1 MGRQL
6 AQKANIS
13 LDLVDQF
20 LDDVNDT
27 IPSICPN
34 SSSITDEHVLSWKS
48 SLEANN
54 EDDDDVAA
62 FLFRVEGARI
72 AAIENAA
79 AEAKT
84 LAIQAISAA
93 AAEVEAIPFVCPSS
107 SSTDENVFSSES
119 SFEVNNAKNVDD
131 AAASLFCVEGARI
144 AADDTE
150 ESEELQSPVSE
161 KLQSEGDEG
170 NENTEEMFAFEVGQG
185 VLSPTKFSKFI
196 YTIDHQHANG
206 VDQEH
211 HLQQFK
217 ELNVPLVDGHK
228 PTLIESAQI
237 RQLAQKANISLDLV
251 DQFLDDVNDTIP
263 SICPNSSSIDEHVLS
278 WKSSLEANNE
288 DDDDVAAFL
297 FRVEGARIAA
307 IAET

>member
-34 SSSITDEHVLSWKS
+34 SSSITDEHILSWKS

-79 AEAKT
+79 AETKT

-107 SSTDENVFSSES
+107 SSTDEHDVLSWDC
-119 SFEVNNAKNVDD
+119 SFEVNN
-131 AAASLFCVEGARI
+131 
-144 AADDTE
+144 
-150 ESEELQSPVSE
+150 
-161 KLQSEGDEG
+161 
-170 NENTEEMFAFEVGQG
+170 EN
-185 VLSPTKFSKFI
+185 
-196 YTIDHQHANG
+196 N
-206 VDQEH
+206 
-211 HLQQFK
+211 
-217 ELNVPLVDGHK
+217 
-228 PTLIESAQI
+228 
-237 RQLAQKANISLDLV
+237 
-251 DQFLDDVNDTIP
+251 
-263 SICPNSSSIDEHVLS
+263 
-278 WKSSLEANNE
+278 
-288 DDDDVAAFL
+288 DDVAAFL
-297 FRVEGARIAA
+297 CLVEKARLTA
-307 IAET
+307 IEATATETKILTRKE